1 MLQRLRCAMSHLA
14 HGFSPALRRPDVA
27 SCALRRRHMCAG
39 AAEAAPATSPA
50 PTALEAGGSRARL
63 RVQLAR
69 WQQDA
74 LHVFW
79 QAQGVRSAAH
89 RDKLV
94 ALGSDMLLFRSP
106 HDLSGKPPPLRVCC
120 APALSDAVK
129 PPPRSETHRVA
140 TSAVARGWHTR
151 RGRRPH
157 GGPLPPS
164 CLRRRCRVRHLQAA
178 GPVRWAARHGPA
190 APD

>member
-1 MLQRLRCAMSHLA
+1 M
-14 HGFSPALRRPDVA
+14 
-27 SCALRRRHMCAG
+27 
-39 AAEAAPATSPA
+39 
-50 PTALEAGGSRARL
+50 

-106 HDLSGKPPPLRVCC
+106 HDLSGKPPPLLVCLLCVC
-120 APALSDAVK
+120 APV
-129 PPPRSETHRVA
+129 
-140 TSAVARGWHTR
+140 
-151 RGRRPH
+151 
-157 GGPLPPS
+157 
-164 CLRRRCRVRHLQAA
+164 
-178 GPVRWAARHGPA
+178 
-190 APD
+190 